1 MELTAEDE
9 NGEEVTHTILSLRV
23 GGTEQV
29 RTVTTGERSGRR
41 RTAGSVIRLHSG
53 WQHPLP

>member
-29 RTVTTGERSGRR
+29 RTVTTGGRR
-41 RTAGSVIRLHSG
+41 GGVVGEGL
-53 WQHPLP
+53 QEV